1 MAIFIL
7 IFWEDFDLGRN
18 HVHCTHLT
26 ARHGIIA
33 HRLWEENLVF
43 GGDDPLG
50 LLPKLFGKDF
60 SRQNGPGKSLPKSSG
75 KQNRRVWVMIPK
87 GSLTKTSV
95 IFPKFSFQ
103 RRWATIPCLAVLF
116 T

>member
-1 MAIFIL
+1 MAIFI

-60 SRQNGPGKSLPKSSG
+60 SRQN
-75 KQNRRVWVMIPK
+75 
-87 GSLTKTSV
+87 
-95 IFPKFSFQ
+95 
-103 RRWATIPCLAVLF
+103 
-116 T
+116 

>member
-7 IFWEDFDLGRN
+7 IFWEDFNLGRN

-43 GGDDPLG
+43 GDDPLG
-50 LLPKLFGKDF
+50 LLPELFGKDF
-60 SRQNGPGKSLPKSSG
+60 SRQNGPGKSLP
-75 KQNRRVWVMIPK
+75 RTIIPK
-87 GSLTKTSV
+87 ESLTN
-95 IFPKFSFQ
+95 FPFKDDGKRSHALLLDVHDCSHKQFAFFCSS
-103 RRWATIPCLAVLF
+103 TN
-116 T
+116 

>member
-60 SRQNGPGKSLPKSSG
+60 SRQNGPGKSLPKSSD
-75 KQNRRVWVMIPK
+75 NDPK
-87 GSLTKTSV
+87 GIINKDLSYVSQILLSKTTGNDPMSY
-95 IFPKFSFQ
+95 
-103 RRWATIPCLAVLF
+103 C
-116 T
+116 

>member
-1 MAIFIL
+1 MAIFI

-43 GGDDPLG
+43 GDDPLG
-50 LLPKLFGKDF
+50 LLPELFGKDF
-60 SRQNGPGKSLPKSSG
+60 SRQNGPGKSLP
-75 KQNRRVWVMIPK
+75 RTIIPK
-87 GSLTKTSV
+87 ESLTKTLV
-95 IFPKFSFQ
+95 MFPKCSFQ
-103 RRWATIPCLAVLF
+103 RRRETIPCLAVRC

>member
-1 MAIFIL
+1 MAIFI

-43 GGDDPLG
+43 GEDPLG
-50 LLPKLFGKDF
+50 LLPELFGKDF
-60 SRQNGPGKSLPKSSG
+60 SRQNGPGKSLP
-75 KQNRRVWVMIPK
+75 RTIIPK
-87 GSLTKTSV
+87 ESLTKTLV
-95 IFPKFSFQ
+95 MFPKFSFQ
-103 RRWATIPCLAVLF
+103 RRRETIPCLAVRC

>member
-1 MAIFIL
+1 MAIFI

-33 HRLWEENLVF
+33 HRLWEEN
-43 GGDDPLG
+43 PLG

-60 SRQNGPGKSLPKSSG
+60 SRQNGPGKSLPKSSD
-75 KQNRRVWVMIPK
+75 NDPK
-87 GSLTKTSV
+87 GIINKDLSYVSQILLSKTTGNDPMSY
-95 IFPKFSFQ
+95 
-103 RRWATIPCLAVLF
+103 C
-116 T
+116 

>member
-1 MAIFIL
+1 MAIFI

-43 GGDDPLG
+43 GDDDPLG

-60 SRQNGPGKSLPKSSG
+60 SRQNGPEKSLRKSSG
-75 KQNRRVWVMIPK
+75 NYSEGMVNEDLGYV
-87 GSLTKTSV
+87 
-95 IFPKFSFQ
+95 FPNFPPIDNEQ
-103 RRWATIPCLAVLF
+103 
-116 T
+116 

>member
-1 MAIFIL
+1 MAIFI

-43 GGDDPLG
+43 GDDPLG

-75 KQNRRVWVMIPK
+75 NNPK
-87 GSLTKTSV
+87 GMVKEDLVYVSPN
-95 IFPKFSFQ
+95 FPPI
-103 RRWATIPCLAVLF
+103 AMIPCLAVSF